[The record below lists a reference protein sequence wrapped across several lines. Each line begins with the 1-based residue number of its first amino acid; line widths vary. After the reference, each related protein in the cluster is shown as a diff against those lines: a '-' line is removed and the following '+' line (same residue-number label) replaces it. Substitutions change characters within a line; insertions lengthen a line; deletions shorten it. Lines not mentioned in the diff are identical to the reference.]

1 VNSKI
6 VGIMDRV
13 SDTHRNIN
21 YAGDLNT
28 PGNWKLDS
36 CFLILTF
43 RLPLTTYLARK
54 GGGWESMSEVSAA
67 TEFYHVRNQWK
78 ESEL

>member
-1 VNSKI
+1 MHSVNSKI

-36 CFLILTF
+36 SAGTDHVADQVQIT
-43 RLPLTTYLARK
+43 RLR
-54 GGGWESMSEVSAA
+54 M
-67 TEFYHVRNQWK
+67 H
-78 ESEL
+78 